1 MSSNKNPGVPECAA
15 TGPHRLRQSARSSR
29 LAADPTRADGFSRAR
44 IQAVFM
50 HPDIQKLIELQQID
64 SRIAAL
70 RAEIAALPKEVAA
83 IEAKLAGSKAKVEAA
98 QAAIKADEGAR
109 RKHESDIKDQ
119 QEKISKYRDQSLK
132 VKTNQEYKALLTEI
146 EHAEKEIA
154 KLEDKI
160 LEIMVA
166 ADARK
171 EALKQAEVTLKANT
185 AENEK
190 EKEHARKQTAE
201 DEKELAELAEQR
213 NQLRRGIGEDTLR
226 HYDRVL
232 KLRGSALA
240 AVHDNQMCSVCR
252 VILRPQVFQDVMR
265 GEETMYCDSC
275 QRILYFVPPPP
286 KPEGE
291 AQPEPTKRKSKAVT
305 EVPQEESSPADEA
318 AAQ

>member
-1 MSSNKNPGVPECAA
+1 MNPQL
-15 TGPHRLRQSARSSR
+15 H
-29 LAADPTRADGFSRAR
+29 
-44 IQAVFM
+44 
-50 HPDIQKLIELQQID
+50 KLIELQEID

-70 RAEIAALPKEVAA
+70 RAEIAYLPKEVAQ
-83 IEAKLAGSKAKVEAA
+83 IEAKLAGSKATVEAA
-98 QAAIKADEGAR
+98 QTSIKADETAR

-146 EHAEKEIA
+146 EHAESQIS

-171 EALKQAEVTLKANT
+171 EALKQAEATLKADT

-190 EKEHARKQTAE
+190 EKEHARQQTAE
-201 DEKELAELAEQR
+201 DEKQLAELATQR
-213 NQLRRGIGEDTLR
+213 KELRSAIGDDTLR

-232 KLRGSALA
+232 KLRGSGIA

-252 VILRPQVFQDVMR
+252 VILRPQVYQDVMK
-265 GEETMYCDSC
+265 GDEIIYCDSC
-275 QRILYFVPPPP
+275 QRVLYFVPPPP
-286 KPEGE
+286 KEEEVKEGKAPASVE
-291 AQPEPTKRKSKAVT
+291 EPKL
-305 EVPQEESSPADEA
+305 QADEA